1 MEILKKTADE
11 IKPKLIMPFADQFVI
26 GGKNSYLNK
35 YSPHPPSIKGVS
47 DYFKKDKSLN
57 FLLLNINQSYDLTK
71 NIKSPNTNFKSFTI
85 ADREKFIKKISK
97 EKYDNDKIKLNEA
110 ISDEDFLNMPL
121 KGYLPSKKDKTIKLN
136 GI

>member
-57 FLLLNINQSYDLTK
+57 FLLLNINQSYDLNK

-110 ISDEDFLNMPL
+110 ISDERLLEYASQRLFAE
-121 KGYLPSKKDKTIKLN
+121 
-136 GI
+136 

>member
-35 YSPHPPSIKGVS
+35 YSPHPPSIKNVS

-110 ISDEDFLNMPL
+110 ISDERLLEYASQRLFAE
-121 KGYLPSKKDKTIKLN
+121 
-136 GI
+136 